1 MTSRRD
7 LKTYAR
13 QALSGKYGTAV
24 LALVLLGGLSMISD
38 FLSGTLFP
46 SDSALSIILGNVF
59 AFILSLLVNV
69 AMAGMSYMYLNMAR
83 NREYSIGDLLYFYKN
98 RPDRVITASFILS
111 LINLVMILPSNI
123 YANLTPFGDSL
134 EAQTDYLMTTL
145 LLTLAGMVLYQIL
158 TIPLEM
164 TYYLLADHPE
174 MKGMEALKNS
184 VHMMKGKFWKLLALK
199 LSFVPLML
207 FSVFT
212 FYLALLWVIPYMN
225 MAIVMFYRDLNGELK
240 QPQNADYFQSMG
252 TPQGN
257 SYVSVND
264 INRDMVP
271 QEVVPQEVVP
281 QDTTFNSD
289 SEEKEEKP
297 VEKPEEKPEV
307 SSDQHI
313 AHEEKK
319 EEEDDVP
326 KPWDDYFNSL
336 KK

>member
-1 MTSRRD
+1 MTPRRD

-13 QALSGKYGTAV
+13 QALSGKYGTVV
-24 LALVLLGGLSMISD
+24 LALILLGGLSMVSD

-46 SDSALSIILGNVF
+46 SDSALSIVLGNVF

-98 RPDRVITASFILS
+98 HPDRVITASFILS

-123 YANLTPFGDSL
+123 YAYLTPLGDSI
-134 EAQTDYLMTTL
+134 EGQADYLMTIM
-145 LLTLAGMVLYQIL
+145 LLTLAGMILYDIL

-174 MKGMEALKNS
+174 MKGMEALKES
-184 VHMMKGKFWKLLALK
+184 VHMMKGKFWKLLVLK
-199 LSFVPLML
+199 ISFVPLML

-212 FYLALLWVIPYMN
+212 LYLALLWVIPYMN

-240 QPQNADYFQSMG
+240 QPQNADYSHSME
-252 TPQGN
+252 
-257 SYVSVND
+257 
-264 INRDMVP
+264 I
-271 QEVVPQEVVP
+271 
-281 QDTTFNSD
+281 
-289 SEEKEEKP
+289 
-297 VEKPEEKPEV
+297 PEEKPEV

-313 AHEEKK
+313 TREVKK